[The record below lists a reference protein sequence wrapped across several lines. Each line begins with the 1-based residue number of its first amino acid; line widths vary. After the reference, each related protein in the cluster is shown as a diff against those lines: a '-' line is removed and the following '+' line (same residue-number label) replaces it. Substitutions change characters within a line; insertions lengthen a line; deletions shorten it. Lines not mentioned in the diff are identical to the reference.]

1 MGSVTILDK
10 SEVLSGLFGT
20 WDSIDQLLAGLS
32 EQQWQTPTPL
42 PGWCVHDVVAHM
54 IGTESSLQGVSAPD
68 ADIDLNALDHVRNGV
83 GAVNEAWV
91 RHLSSESGAVM
102 LQRFRSVTADR
113 RKRLSAMSVDD
124 WNAPTPSPVGLE
136 SFGRFMR
143 VRLFD
148 CWMHEQDI
156 RDRRRVGRRPTRT
169 SSGPAA
175 AAVARRDRRDDGV
188 RRRQTRQGA
197 RGFAGAV
204 RADRPTGPRPSA
216 SPSTAVRRWS
226 TISAGTS
233 PRRRSASMG
242 CCWHRLAGGRTA
254 PARPGRRLPGRR
266 RGRLPHRR
274 ASEFRDLDRLNG
286 RVVLCRSQI

>member
-32 EQQWQTPTPL
+32 ELQWQTPTPL

-54 IGTESSLQGVSAPD
+54 IGTESSLQGLSAPD
-68 ADIDLNALDHVRNGV
+68 ADIDVTALDHVRNGV

-91 RHLSSESGAVM
+91 RHLSSESAAVI

-113 RKRLSAMSVDD
+113 RELLSAMSVDD

-156 RDRRRVGRRPTRT
+156 RDGVGSP
-169 SSGPAA
+169 SSDEDLSGPAA
-175 AAVARRDRRDDGV
+175 RLSLDEIAATMGYVVGKLGKAPERSRVAIEL
-188 RRRQTRQGA
+188 
-197 RGFAGAV
+197 
-204 RADRPTGPRPSA
+204 TGP
-216 SPSTAVRRWS
+216 
-226 TISAGTS
+226 
-233 PRRRSASMG
+233 
-242 CCWHRLAGGRTA
+242 LART
-254 PARPGRRLPGRR
+254 
-266 RGRLPHRR
+266 
-274 ASEFRDLDRLNG
+274 
-286 RVVLCRSQI
+286 

>member
-156 RDRRRVGRRPTRT
+156 RDGVGTP
-169 SSGPAA
+169 SSDEELSGPAA
-175 AAVARRDRRDDGV
+175 RLSLDEIAATMGYVVGKLGKAP
-188 RRRQTRQGA
+188 
-197 RGFAGAV
+197 RGIAGGH
-204 RADRPTGPRPSA
+204 RADRPTGADASA

-226 TISAGTS
+226 TISAGRS
-233 PRRRSASMG
+233 PRRRFASTG
-242 CCWHRLAGGRTA
+242 CCWPGWPAGGRGPRHGQASITRGDA
-254 PARPGRRLPGRR
+254 EVGSARIVE
-266 RGRLPHRR
+266 H
-274 ASEFRDLDRLNG
+274 LNY
-286 RVVLCRSQI
+286 VI